1 MKGYKPFYLF
11 SLIILYGE
19 LMFIA
24 LPSLLVLS
32 IVFSISNQTNFF
44 EIIFK
49 ILGVLVLLILL
60 ICIFVFLVN
69 IIISPFKKKK
79 VYIDDN
85 HISYNGIK
93 INFEDIKYVTLY
105 LPMIR
110 GRRTSSSPL
119 ELSVYCDMNNHI
131 VIKRP
136 SIFLLLE
143 LKKRAKSIKIDELNK
158 RIKFDL
164 IIGISVAVIL
174 LVFILIWLNK

>member
-32 IVFSISNQTNFF
+32 IVFSISKQTNFF
-44 EIIFK
+44 EILFK

-69 IIISPFKKKK
+69 IITSPFKKKK

-93 INFEDIKYVTLY
+93 INIEDIKYVTLY

-110 GRRTSSSPL
+110 GRTSLNPL

-136 SIFLLLE
+136 SFFLLLE
-143 LKKRAKSIKIDELNK
+143 LKKRVKSIKIDELNK

-174 LVFILIWLNK
+174 LVFILIGLNQ

>member
-32 IVFSISNQTNFF
+32 IVFSISKQTNFF
-44 EIIFK
+44 EILFK

-79 VYIDDN
+79 VYIDAN
-85 HISYNGIK
+85 HIAYNGIK
-93 INFEDIKYVTLY
+93 INFEDIKYITLY

-110 GRRTSSSPL
+110 GRTSSSPL

-143 LKKRAKSIKIDELNK
+143 LKKRAKSIKINELNK

-174 LVFILIWLNK
+174 LVFILIVLNQ

>member
-1 MKGYKPFYLF
+1 MKGYKTFYLF

-32 IVFSISNQTNFF
+32 IVFSISKQTNFF
-44 EIIFK
+44 EILFK

-110 GRRTSSSPL
+110 GRTSSDPL

-136 SIFLLLE
+136 SILFILY
-143 LKKRAKSIKIDELNK
+143 LKNKFHGIKIDELNK

-164 IIGISVAVIL
+164 ILGIIVAVML
-174 LVFILIWLNK
+174 LVIMIITMNQ